1 MKIVVLCAGTST
13 EREISIVSGTGVCK
27 ALRGLGHK
35 AILLDVFTGLE
46 GADPATVFDGEYD
59 VDQAAEQISS
69 WNSRIPELKKERR
82 VFFGPKVLEICQA
95 ADFVFMAL
103 HGSNGEDGRVQA
115 AFDLLG
121 IKYSGPDYI
130 SSAISMDKAR
140 TKQVFEAE
148 HIPTPHGCTV
158 YRGQEIRTAAAY
170 GLEFPLI
177 VKPCCGGSSVGVTIC
192 HNDGELKEGLEKSF
206 ALEPGAVVEEYIE
219 GSEYTVAVIDGKAY
233 PVVQIAPKQ
242 GFYDYKN
249 KYAAGATEEICPAP
263 ISPEKTQE
271 LQKEAIRAAEA
282 LGVTVYSR
290 MDFRMRA
297 DGRIY
302 CLEANTLP
310 GMTPTSL
317 VPQEAQAVG
326 IDYAHLC
333 QLMVD
338 VSLKKYGQK

>member
-1 MKIVVLCAGTST
+1 M
-13 EREISIVSGTGVCK
+13 
-27 ALRGLGHK
+27 
-35 AILLDVFTGLE
+35 
-46 GADPATVFDGEYD
+46 
-59 VDQAAEQISS
+59 
-69 WNSRIPELKKERR
+69 
-82 VFFGPKVLEICQA
+82 
-95 ADFVFMAL
+95 FMAL

-206 ALEPGAVVEEYIE
+206 ALEPGAVLEEYIE

-333 QLMVD
+333 QLMID
-338 VSLKKYGQK
+338 VSLKKYEQK

>member
-35 AILLDVFTGLE
+35 AILLDVFTGLG
-46 GADPATVFDGEYD
+46 GADPAAVFDGEYD
-59 VDQAAEQISS
+59 VDQAAAQISS

-121 IKYSGPDYI
+121 IQYSGPDYI

-158 YRGQEIRTAAAY
+158 YRGQEIRTAAEY

-192 HNDGELKEGLEKSF
+192 HNDGELKEGLEK
-206 ALEPGAVVEEYIE
+206 
-219 GSEYTVAVIDGKAY
+219 
-233 PVVQIAPKQ
+233 
-242 GFYDYKN
+242 
-249 KYAAGATEEICPAP
+249 
-263 ISPEKTQE
+263 
-271 LQKEAIRAAEA
+271 
-282 LGVTVYSR
+282 
-290 MDFRMRA
+290 
-297 DGRIY
+297 
-302 CLEANTLP
+302 
-310 GMTPTSL
+310 
-317 VPQEAQAVG
+317 
-326 IDYAHLC
+326 
-333 QLMVD
+333 
-338 VSLKKYGQK
+338 

>member
-13 EREISIVSGTGVCK
+13 EREISIISGTGVCK
-27 ALRGLGHK
+27 ALRGLGHQ
-35 AILLDVFTGLE
+35 AILLDVFTGME
-46 GADPATVFDGEYD
+46 GADPASVFDGDYD
-59 VDQAAEQISS
+59 VEDAAEEIRG
-69 WNSRIPELKKERR
+69 WNSRVPELVKERR
-82 VFFGPKVLEICQA
+82 VFFGPNVLDICMA

-115 AFDLLG
+115 TFDLLG
-121 IKYSGPDYI
+121 IRYSGPDYI
-130 SSAISMDKAR
+130 SSAIAMDKAR
-140 TKQVFEAE
+140 TKQVFQAE
-148 HIPTPHGCTV
+148 HIATPQGVTM
-158 YRGQEIRTAAAY
+158 YRGQDIKTAEEY
-170 GLEFPLI
+170 GLSFPLI

-192 HNDGELKEGLEKSF
+192 RNQEDLERGLKASF
-206 ALEPGAVVEEYIE
+206 ALEPGAVIEEFIE
-219 GSEYTVAVIDGKAY
+219 GKEYTVAVIDGKAY
-233 PVVQIAPKQ
+233 PVVQIAPKK

-263 ISPEKTQE
+263 IPDEQTRILME
-271 LQKEAIRAAEA
+271 EAVRAARA

-290 MDFRMRA
+290 MDFRMTE

-317 VPQEAQAVG
+317 VPQEAAAVG

-333 QLMVD
+333 QLMID
-338 VSLKKYGQK
+338 VSLKKYE